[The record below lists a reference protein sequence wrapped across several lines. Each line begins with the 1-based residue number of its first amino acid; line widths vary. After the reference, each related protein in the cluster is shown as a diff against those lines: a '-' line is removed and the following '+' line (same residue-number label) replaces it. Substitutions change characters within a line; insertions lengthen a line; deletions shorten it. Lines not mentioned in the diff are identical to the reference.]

1 MSEPIWNADRERLDA
16 RHWAATGVA
25 NEAVQGELGW
35 SSFEAR
41 EATSKITYYG
51 RLRHMDSCRWARR
64 LFMYTHLTG
73 LRTRWQKRL
82 HQLEH
87 KYGFFSDPVEA
98 SSEREWASE
107 VKKKVRDNEAQQWL
121 RDAQTKKTLQVYLTH
136 KTTIA
141 SEALL
146 YDNSLGSRLLS
157 EARAGALR
165 TLVYR
170 RRFDATVTSSAC
182 RVCGG
187 YDETVEHVVLDCAG
201 LQPSRCPRLQS
212 PLVLAEA
219 LGFTI
224 TEIGRNQADSSDAQS
239 SAATQIKGPSSGR
252 HRLVVAT
259 KRRLEDWWNKI
270 HLRGH

>member
-1 MSEPIWNADRERLDA
+1 MN
-16 RHWAATGVA
+16 
-25 NEAVQGELGW
+25 
-35 SSFEAR
+35 SS
-41 EATSKITYYG
+41 
-51 RLRHMDSCRWARR
+51 
-64 LFMYTHLTG
+64 
-73 LRTRWQKRL
+73 KR
-82 HQLEH
+82 
-87 KYGFFSDPVEA
+87 
-98 SSEREWASE
+98 
-107 VKKKVRDNEAQQWL
+107 VKKNVRDNEAQQWL

-136 KTTIA
+136 KTIIA

-170 RRFDATVTSSAC
+170 RRFDATVTTSAC

-212 PLVLAEA
+212 PLVLAGA

>member
-1 MSEPIWNADRERLDA
+1 MERLLREIGRQA
-16 RHWAATGVA
+16 LGCYAGVA

-41 EATSKITYYG
+41 EATSEITYYG
-51 RLRHMDSCRWARR
+51 RLRHMDSCRSAFINLSRS
-64 LFMYTHLTG
+64 MA
-73 LRTRWQKRL
+73 
-82 HQLEH
+82 
-87 KYGFFSDPVEA
+87 FFSDPVEA

-121 RDAQTKKTLQVYLTH
+121 RDAQTKTTLQVYLTH

-182 RVCGG
+182 RV
-187 YDETVEHVVLDCAG
+187 L
-201 LQPSRCPRLQS
+201 
-212 PLVLAEA
+212 
-219 LGFTI
+219 
-224 TEIGRNQADSSDAQS
+224 
-239 SAATQIKGPSSGR
+239 
-252 HRLVVAT
+252 
-259 KRRLEDWWNKI
+259 RRL
-270 HLRGH
+270 R

>member
-16 RHWAATGVA
+16 RHWAATVA
-25 NEAVQGELGW
+25 NETVQGELGW

-82 HQLEH
+82 DQLEH
-87 KYGFFSDPVEA
+87 KYGFFSDP
-98 SSEREWASE
+98 

-136 KTTIA
+136 KTIIA

-157 EARAGALR
+157 EARRGPP
-165 TLVYR
+165 
-170 RRFDATVTSSAC
+170 DTS
-182 RVCGG
+182 
-187 YDETVEHVVLDCAG
+187 
-201 LQPSRCPRLQS
+201 LQTP
-212 PLVLAEA
+212 V
-219 LGFTI
+219 
-224 TEIGRNQADSSDAQS
+224 
-239 SAATQIKGPSSGR
+239 
-252 HRLVVAT
+252 
-259 KRRLEDWWNKI
+259 
-270 HLRGH
+270 

>member
-1 MSEPIWNADRERLDA
+1 HMERQQREIGRQALGC
-16 RHWAATGVA
+16 HGGVA

-73 LRTRWQKRL
+73 LRTRWQKHL

-107 VKKKVRDNEAQQWL
+107 FKKKVRDNEAQQWL
-121 RDAQTKKTLQVYLTH
+121 RDAQT
-136 KTTIA
+136 
-141 SEALL
+141 
-146 YDNSLGSRLLS
+146 NLGSRLLS

-165 TLVYR
+165 TPVYR

-187 YDETVEHVVLDCAG
+187 YNETVERVVLDCAG

-239 SAATQIKGPSSGR
+239 SAPTQIKGPSSGR

>member
-1 MSEPIWNADRERLDA
+1 M
-16 RHWAATGVA
+16 
-25 NEAVQGELGW
+25 
-35 SSFEAR
+35 
-41 EATSKITYYG
+41 
-51 RLRHMDSCRWARR
+51 
-64 LFMYTHLTG
+64 
-73 LRTRWQKRL
+73 
-82 HQLEH
+82 
-87 KYGFFSDPVEA
+87 
-98 SSEREWASE
+98 
-107 VKKKVRDNEAQQWL
+107 
-121 RDAQTKKTLQVYLTH
+121 YLTH
-136 KTTIA
+136 KTSIA

-212 PLVLAEA
+212 PLVLAGA